1 MQKKQICKIENS
13 LGERWVWL
21 PLRVMIGRMG
31 RMGRMFGY
39 SGIGKEAAAKKSLF
53 QGGGFWF
60 SGAR

>member
-1 MQKKQICKIENS
+1 